1 MVTVSLGRPW
11 VSDQLPESRFS
22 QTRLG
27 FPLKLLKLYEVAFML
42 LNYKFLFV
50 YAFLMR
56 NLG

>member
-11 VSDQLPESRFS
+11 VSDQLPESSFS

-27 FPLKLLKLYEVAFML
+27 FSLKLLKLYEVAFML